1 MVGPQPE
8 LDRRLDR
15 LVQRLREAGGGNLL
29 GAALYG
35 GLVKG
40 RYTPGVSDINV
51 LIVVADAGLASLL
64 PLAPVLTEA
73 LRESVVV
80 PFVVTP
86 GDLRDSAVLFPVK
99 ILDIQRSH
107 RVLWGDVHL
116 DRIRVEPAALRLRAL
131 QELKNTE
138 LRLRLPVVERGADPD
153 ALWRA
158 LTHSLPK
165 LAVTLETLLRAR
177 GVDVPADRPGILRT
191 AALEFGIEPERMERI
206 AKLRRVDPRPDEESV
221 RERMA
226 DLLGLLAHIGRVVD
240 GGSA

>member
-29 GAALYG
+29 GVALYG

-51 LIVVADAGLASLL
+51 LVVLADAGLPSLL

-80 PFVVTP
+80 PFVATP
-86 GDLRDSAVLFPVK
+86 TDLRESAVLFPVK
-99 ILDIQRSH
+99 ILDIQRCH

-116 DRIRVEPAALRLRAL
+116 EQIRVEPAALRLRAL
-131 QELKNTE
+131 QELKNAE
-138 LRLRLPVVERGADPD
+138 LRLRLQIVERGADPD
-153 ALWRA
+153 VLWRA
-158 LTHSLPK
+158 LTNSLPK
-165 LAVTLETLLRAR
+165 LAVTLETLLRTR
-177 GVDVPADRPGILRT
+177 GVDVPGDRPGILRA
-191 AALEFGIEPERMERI
+191 AALDLGIEPERMERI
-206 AKLRRVDPRPDEESV
+206 AKLRRVDPRPEEAAV

-226 DLLGLLAHIGRVVD
+226 DLLSLLAHIGRIVD
-240 GGSA
+240 GGTV

>member
-29 GAALYG
+29 GVALYG

-51 LIVVADAGLASLL
+51 LVVLADASLASLL

-80 PFVVTP
+80 PFVATP
-86 GDLRDSAVLFPVK
+86 ADLRESTVLFPVK

-138 LRLRLPVVERGADPD
+138 LRLRLQVVERGADPD
-153 ALWRA
+153 AMWRA

-165 LAVTLETLLRAR
+165 LAVTLETLLRTR
-177 GVDVPADRPGILRT
+177 GVDVPSDRPGILRA
-191 AALEFGIEPERMERI
+191 AALEFGIEPARMERI
-206 AKLRRVDPRPDEESV
+206 AKLRRVDPRPDEAAV
-221 RERMA
+221 RERME
-226 DLLGLLAHIGRVVD
+226 DLLGLLAHIGRIVD
-240 GGSA
+240 GDSV

>member
-15 LVQRLREAGGGNLL
+15 LVQSLREAGRGNLL
-29 GAALYG
+29 GVALYG

-51 LIVVADAGLASLL
+51 LVVVADAGLAFLL

-80 PFVVTP
+80 PFVATP
-86 GDLRDSAVLFPVK
+86 GDLHDSAALFPVK

-116 DRIRVEPAALRLRAL
+116 GEIRVEPAALRMRAL

-138 LRLRLPVVERGADPD
+138 LRLRLQVVERGADPD
-153 ALWRA
+153 AMWRA
-158 LTHSLPK
+158 LTNSLPK

-177 GVDVPADRPGILRT
+177 GLDVPPDRAGILR
-191 AALEFGIEPERMERI
+191 AGALELGMEPERMDRI
-206 AKLRRVDPRPDEESV
+206 SRLRRVDPRPDEESV

-226 DLLGLLAHIGRVVD
+226 DLLGLLTQIGRKVA
-240 GGSA
+240 GEAA